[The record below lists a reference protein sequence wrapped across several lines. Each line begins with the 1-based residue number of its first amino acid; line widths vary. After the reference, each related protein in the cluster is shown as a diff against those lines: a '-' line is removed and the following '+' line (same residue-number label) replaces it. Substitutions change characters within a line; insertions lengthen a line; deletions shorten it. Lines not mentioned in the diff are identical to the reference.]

1 MVVIIFLISCIY
13 CKYEL
18 WLLCQIE
25 IKLII
30 IIKDLERNF
39 IQIEME
45 ALHHWNV
52 WPLQLWE
59 AFCSINRRRTL
70 IWIPTEQK
78 SIPCMKTARIQ
89 RGAITLSAYN
99 YTIKYRLGSQN
110 ENIDFFS
117 RYASKYVKGESSSI
131 ATNLNSYVHQ

>member
-1 MVVIIFLISCIY
+1 MAFMSNWNKVNNNNNKRLGA
-13 CKYEL
+13 EL
-18 WLLCQIE
+18 YT
-25 IKLII
+25 
-30 IIKDLERNF
+30 N
-39 IQIEME
+39 
-45 ALHHWNV
+45 WNGCSS
-52 WPLQLWE
+52 PLKRLTITFMA

-78 SIPCMKTARIQ
+78 SIPCMITARIQ

-117 RYASKYVKGESSSI
+117 RYASKYVKGEDSSI

>member
-1 MVVIIFLISCIY
+1 M
-13 CKYEL
+13 
-18 WLLCQIE
+18 
-25 IKLII
+25 
-30 IIKDLERNF
+30 
-39 IQIEME
+39 
-45 ALHHWNV
+45 
-52 WPLQLWE
+52 
-59 AFCSINRRRTL
+59 NRRRTL
-70 IWIPTEQK
+70 IWIPTKQIL
-78 SIPCMKTARIQ
+78 IPCMITARIQ